1 MITPEMRLYKR
12 GEIWYWSKGRG
23 HGQSLRTKDKAV
35 ATRAFNVIKRE
46 VQAGKIAQITSRCTK
61 CLGEYS
67 DEFMAWSEANQP
79 HSTSRANRLALDK
92 LIQHAGTTTALDR
105 ISLKHLDLVITD
117 CRKRGLKPNS
127 INNYIRHARASLNK
141 AAEWGYVKINP
152 LAKAK
157 EVPKE
162 RKPPTFIEPDDVA
175 RFLNSIEDL
184 GLRLI
189 ATAYI
194 ATGLRRSELLRLE
207 WRDINFQTG
216 EALIRKSKTH
226 LTRWIPINA
235 QFRAVLKSMGG
246 EGRGRVCSRW
256 SYLDTVSKK
265 VKTALVAHGLGNLS
279 LHSLR
284 HTYASLQ
291 IDHGR
296 TLLTVQELLGHTDP
310 RTTQIYVHLTRR
322 HLKEAA
328 EVRLGPIDLES
339 GRK

>member
-46 VQAGKIAQITSRCTK
+46 VQAGKIAQISSRCTK

-216 EALIRKSKTH
+216 PTI
-226 LTRWIPINA
+226 
-235 QFRAVLKSMGG
+235 
-246 EGRGRVCSRW
+246 SRI
-256 SYLDTVSKK
+256 L
-265 VKTALVAHGLGNLS
+265 
-279 LHSLR
+279 
-284 HTYASLQ
+284 
-291 IDHGR
+291 
-296 TLLTVQELLGHTDP
+296 
-310 RTTQIYVHLTRR
+310 
-322 HLKEAA
+322 
-328 EVRLGPIDLES
+328 
-339 GRK
+339 